1 MPVSKSVKIT
11 PTKKVAS
18 APTRL
23 SPKTK
28 PKTVVATSKPKKQDK
43 LRNVEPKKLKLANPK
58 KSNPTKPNPTK
69 LEKPKKAK
77 VIRDSFTMP
86 KQEFEKIADLKK
98 QCLAFGI
105 NIKKSELLRAGLHAL
120 NSLTPQQLKI
130 AVSQVEKIKTG
141 RPS

>member
-11 PTKKVAS
+11 PAKKVAS

-28 PKTVVATSKPKKQDK
+28 PKSVVATSKPKKQDK
-43 LRNVEPKKLKLANPK
+43 PRNVEPRKLKRA
-58 KSNPTKPNPTK
+58 NPTKPNPTK

-86 KQEFEKIADLKK
+86 KQEFDKIADLKK
-98 QCLAFGI
+98 QCLEFGI

>member
-11 PTKKVAS
+11 PPKKLTS
-18 APTRL
+18 EPTRL
-23 SPKTK
+23 STKTK
-28 PKTVVATSKPKKQDK
+28 PKAVVATSKPKKQDK
-43 LRNVEPKKLKLANPK
+43 PRNVEPKKLKRANPIK
-58 KSNPTKPNPTK
+58 DNATKPNPTK

-86 KQEFEKIADLKK
+86 KQEFDKIADLKK

-105 NIKKSELLRAGLHAL
+105 SIKKSELLRAGLQAL
-120 NSLTPQQLKI
+120 NGFTPQQLKA